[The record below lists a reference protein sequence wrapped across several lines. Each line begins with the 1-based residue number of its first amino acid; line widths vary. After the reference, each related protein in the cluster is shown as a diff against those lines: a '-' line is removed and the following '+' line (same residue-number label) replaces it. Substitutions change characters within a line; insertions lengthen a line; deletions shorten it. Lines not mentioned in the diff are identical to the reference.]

1 MLIKQNVNNDVTKD
15 SPIRSLF
22 RPVQPIQPVQPV
34 QPFFMKNKLETACV
48 LVKVSGNRDFACFSL
63 SQSQHIYQHEIETT
77 E

>member
-22 RPVQPIQPVQPV
+22 RPVQPVQPV
-34 QPFFMKNKLETACV
+34 QSFFMKNKLETACV
-48 LVKVSGNRDFACFSL
+48 LVKVSGDRDFACFSL
-63 SQSQHIYQHEIETT
+63 SQSQHICQHEIETT